1 MAVGQRIK
9 PSLNVIKVA
18 DLVKRGNQEHAL
30 THRHLTEENIVKEVL
45 MWLPLVMNFIV
56 QVRDFISYQTKNVI
70 LQVCE
75 ILITAC

>member
-56 QVRDFISYQTKNVI
+56 QVRIFFFRIKI
-70 LQVCE
+70 KRFFLCE
-75 ILITAC
+75 VLIIAC

>member
-1 MAVGQRIK
+1 MAIGQRIK

-30 THRHLTEENIVKEVL
+30 THRHLTVENIVKEVL

-56 QVRDFISYQTKNVI
+56 QVRYFFRIKLKRLICSLSYARF
-70 LQVCE
+70 L
-75 ILITAC
+75 